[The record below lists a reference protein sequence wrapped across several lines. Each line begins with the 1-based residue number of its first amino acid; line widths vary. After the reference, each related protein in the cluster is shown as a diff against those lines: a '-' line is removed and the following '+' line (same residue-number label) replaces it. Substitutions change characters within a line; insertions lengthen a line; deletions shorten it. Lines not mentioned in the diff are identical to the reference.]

1 MNSSIRTLYAVI
13 AVAVFYGNIHNY
25 LHDRHGVGVPWHWV
39 LAFIILALPLL
50 FTQVMTS
57 DILRLPIV
65 VWCFGYAWLTMVWFI
80 LGPQSEM
87 AWQEV
92 RWRILAII
100 EILSFVAIFM
110 DPRAN
115 LYARFALVVAVH
127 VGTFINIYELFVP
140 MSFSNVFGRSAGLY
154 MSPNLSGEAL
164 VLGMILGITALPAW
178 YRGSFVLLTS
188 VGVFV
193 TFSRGGLVGW
203 VIVVGGLML
212 GRFIGVTHLLRTGLV
227 AISLIGIV
235 LLPQA
240 DEIFTA
246 LERSGSLNA
255 NVLER
260 LTWLM
265 DPSGVSDASTWS
277 RKYVAQQA
285 WERVGEQPFLG
296 GGTGAV
302 HEGLDIL
309 PHNQFLAYMMDH
321 GLLGAMLLPLLLLA
335 LIWLAEGD
343 RRRVGLIF
351 SCAVLWFSFFT
362 HTMLNNSHS
371 LLLLALVAALAS
383 TRVPLFDHAD
393 QARSESAVS
402 RGNLPTVKAHP

>member
-1 MNSSIRTLYAVI
+1 MNSSFRNALAAITVALFFSNWPDYA
-13 AVAVFYGNIHNY
+13 
-25 LHDRHGVGVPWHWV
+25 HGRLGILVPYQWV
-39 LAFIILALPLL
+39 LGFSVLSLPFLVRQVVASDFLKLPLL
-50 FTQVMTS
+50 M
-57 DILRLPIV
+57 
-65 VWCFGYAWLTMVWFI
+65 WCVGYAWLTMVWFI
-80 LGPQSEM
+80 LGPQSDM

-92 RWRILAII
+92 RWRVLAII
-100 EILSFVAIFM
+100 EILSFAAIFM

-115 LYARFALVVAVH
+115 MYARFTLVVAVH

-164 VLGMILGITALPAW
+164 VLGMILGITVLPAW
-178 YRGSFVLLTS
+178 YRGIFVLLTAI
-188 VGVFV
+188 GVFV

-203 VIVVGGLML
+203 GIGLCGLLL
-212 GRFIGVTHLLRTGLV
+212 GRFMGVTHLVRTGLV
-227 AISLIGIV
+227 AMAVVILV
-235 LLPQA
+235 LLPKA
-240 DEIFTA
+240 DDLMTT
-246 LERSGSLNA
+246 LERTGSLNA

-260 LTWLM
+260 LAWLM
-265 DPSGVSDASTWS
+265 DPSGVSDASSWS

-302 HEGLDIL
+302 HERLDIP

-335 LIWLAEGD
+335 LLWRAQDESL
-343 RRRVGLIF
+343 RVGLIF
-351 SCAVLWFSFFT
+351 CCAVLWFSFFT

-371 LLLLALVAALAS
+371 LLLFSLMAALAS
-383 TRVPLFDHAD
+383 TGLRPMDRVVLS
-393 QARSESAVS
+393 RTVSEHPS
-402 RGNLPTVKAHP
+402 PTLVRIHS